1 VDILIALAALSL
13 LMVAAYR
20 GHSVIVFAPIA
31 AMTAVLLT
39 RPDAVAPL
47 FSGVFME
54 KMVGF
59 LKLYFPVFL
68 LGAIFGK
75 LIERSGLARVLV
87 ATISR
92 TLGKRHAMLAIV
104 LVCSLLTYGGVS
116 LFVVAFAVYPFAAE
130 LFREADIPKRL
141 IPGTIALGA
150 FTYTMDALPGS
161 PQIQNIIPTTFFGT
175 TTWAAPRLGLLG
187 ALLVFGLGITWLER
201 QRRLAQA
208 RGEGYGNGHRQEPEA
223 PEDMPAVHPWIAAV
237 PLLLVFGSNI
247 AFTSLVAG
255 TYGSTIRLDAM
266 GVVGGGELAV
276 SKLQAVW
283 AVEGALL
290 VGIASLGVIGFRAL
304 SRGLASHVQAATAG
318 AMLAGLNTA
327 SEYGF
332 GGVIACLPGFRAMQE
347 GLAGLVSDPLISEA
361 VTTTTLAGITG
372 SASGGMSIALG
383 AMADTYRQQ
392 AAVLGIP
399 DEVLHRVASMASGG
413 MDTLPHNG
421 AVITL
426 LAVTGLTHRE
436 SYRDILVMTMFKTV
450 AVFLVIALYR
460 MTGLV

>member
-1 VDILIALAALSL
+1 
-13 LMVAAYR
+13 
-20 GHSVIVFAPIA
+20 
-31 AMTAVLLT
+31 
-39 RPDAVAPL
+39 
-47 FSGVFME
+47 ME
-54 KMVGF
+54 
-59 LKLYFPVFL
+59 
-68 LGAIFGK
+68 
-75 LIERSGLARVLV
+75 
-87 ATISR
+87 
-92 TLGKRHAMLAIV
+92 
-104 LVCSLLTYGGVS
+104 
-116 LFVVAFAVYPFAAE
+116 
-130 LFREADIPKRL
+130 
-141 IPGTIALGA
+141 
-150 FTYTMDALPGS
+150 ALPGS

-187 ALLVFGLGITWLER
+187 ALLVFVLGMSWLER

-208 RGEGYGNGHRQEPEA
+208 RGEGYGSGHRQEPAA
-223 PEDMPAVHPWIAAV
+223 PEDMPAVHPWVAAV

-255 TYGSTIRLDAM
+255 TYGSMIRLDAL

-290 VGIASLGVIGFRAL
+290 VGIASLGVTGFRAL
-304 SRGLASHVQAATAG
+304 SRSLASHVQAATAG
-318 AMLAGLNTA
+318 AILKALNTA
-327 SEYGF
+327 SEYGL

-347 GLAGLVSDPLISEA
+347 GLAGLVSDPLVSEA
-361 VTTTTLAGITG
+361 VTTTLLAGITG
-372 SASGGMSIALG
+372 SASGGMSIALA
-383 AMADTYRQQ
+383 AMADIYRQQ

-436 SYRDILVMTMFKTV
+436 SYRDILVMTGFKTA

-460 MTGLV
+460 LTGLV